1 MWRPGL
7 SLLAVH
13 YPIAEFDLF
22 NTFKLKNVLI
32 RVFFRAFPLDF
43 EKFTGYILR
52 PKNESILNVESFVPH

>member
-13 YPIAEFDLF
+13 YPVAELDLF

-32 RVFFRAFPLDF
+32 VFFFRAFCFDF
-43 EKFTGYILR
+43 EKFTGYILL
-52 PKNESILNVESFVPH
+52 PKN